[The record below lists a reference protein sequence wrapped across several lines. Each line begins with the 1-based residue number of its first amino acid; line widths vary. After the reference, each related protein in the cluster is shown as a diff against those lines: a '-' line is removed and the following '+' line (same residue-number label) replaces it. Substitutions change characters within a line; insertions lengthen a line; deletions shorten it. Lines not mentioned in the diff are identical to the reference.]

1 MQRGLVVNKYIPG
14 IVIGVLAGVIFGFLM
29 TFAFPD
35 GPQPIIYGVCAG
47 VFTAYVASNLAGN
60 RKVPQASSTE
70 KQAALQMQPPPGK
83 SLLYVYREGF
93 VAKLAG
99 LNLQVDGA
107 EFAQLTA
114 PKFTCLVV
122 SPGPHTLT
130 CGFGGLAGP
139 QSKKGVF
146 EFVAPADGV
155 TVVGI
160 GVNMGLVQGAVSF
173 TPMTNLDAAKMKLN
187 PMPMAL
193 AAPAEI

>member
-1 MQRGLVVNKYIPG
+1 VNKYLPG
-14 IVIGVLAGVIFGFLM
+14 IVIGVVVGTVFGFLM
-29 TFAFPD
+29 SFVFPD
-35 GPQPIIYGVCAG
+35 SYAPVGYGVGMA
-47 VFTAYVASNLAGN
+47 VFIAYIASNLAGN
-60 RKVPQASSTE
+60 RKVPKASDVE

-99 LNLQVDGA
+99 LNLQLDGT

-122 SPGPHTLT
+122 APGPHTLT

-139 QSKKGVF
+139 QSKKGVY

-155 TVVGI
+155 AVVGI
-160 GVNMGLVQGAVSF
+160 GVNMGLVQGAMSF
-173 TPMTNLDAAKMKLN
+173 TAITSPEAAKTKFA
-187 PMPMAL
+187 PMPMAV
-193 AAPAEI
+193 ANPAEI